1 MNETIRIHG
10 GDGPTMLL
18 LAGGAA
24 SSHGFFPGLVRGLR
38 DEPGCR
44 VIEYDR
50 PGTGL
55 STERG
60 TFAEASS
67 HLHRMITDL
76 QVGPVIVVGQSL
88 GGAAAA
94 SLAHDHPDDVAGL
107 VLLDPTPVNDPTV
120 AARLERAYGM
130 VAAAAR
136 LPGVP
141 ALLRYATLRS
151 IDRSIRRRPLRP
163 DCIDAYR
170 RLADTDHPQL
180 RRSLH
185 GLARTADQFRETD
198 LRHVP
203 TVVVTADRKGGRV
216 NASHRRLADGFGG
229 TLEIWPGSTH
239 AMHLEF
245 PDRTLATVRDM
256 VARTDP

>member
-1 MNETIRIHG
+1 MHETVHVHD
-10 GDGPTMLL
+10 GDGPTVLL

-24 SSHGFFPGLVRGLR
+24 SSRHFFPGLVEGLR

-55 STERG
+55 STESG

-67 HLHRMITDL
+67 HLHRLVTDL
-76 QVGPVIVVGQSL
+76 QTGPVVVVGQSL

-107 VLLDPTPVNDPTV
+107 VLLDPTPINEPTV
-120 AARLERAYGM
+120 AARMERAYGT

-141 ALLRYATLRS
+141 LLLRYATLRF
-151 IDRSIRRRPLRP
+151 IDRSIRRRPFRP
-163 DCIDAYR
+163 DCVDTYR

-180 RRSLH
+180 RRSLR
-185 GLARTADQFRETD
+185 GLARTAERFRETD
-198 LRHVP
+198 LRAVP
-203 TVVVTADRKGGRV
+203 TVVVTADRKAGRV
-216 NASHRRLADGFGG
+216 NASHRRLAEGFGG
-229 TLEIWPGSTH
+229 TLATWPGSTH

-256 VARTDP
+256 VARTAP